1 MAVSTMVGTKKEMMQ
16 FGIIVF
22 VEAQKILCEAI

>member
-1 MAVSTMVGTKKEMMQ
+1 MAVSTMVGTKKEIMQ

-22 VEAQKILCEAI
+22 VEAQEILCEAI

>member
-1 MAVSTMVGTKKEMMQ
+1 MAVSTMVGTEKKIMQ

-22 VEAQKILCEAI
+22 VEAQEINL